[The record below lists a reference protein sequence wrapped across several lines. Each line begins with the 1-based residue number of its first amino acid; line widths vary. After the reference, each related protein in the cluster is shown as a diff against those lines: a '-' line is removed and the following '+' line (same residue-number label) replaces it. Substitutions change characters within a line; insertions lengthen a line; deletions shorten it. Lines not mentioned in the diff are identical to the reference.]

1 MFGLEVLLSS
11 ATAVAIVGQK
21 SLHAQTF
28 KAQLGRIPLVTV
40 HTVQYSRS
48 AWGKTRSAD
57 VKS

>member
-40 HTVQYSRS
+40 HSAVQ
-48 AWGKTRSAD
+48 
-57 VKS
+57 

>member
-11 ATAVAIVGQK
+11 ATAVAIVSQK

-40 HTVQYSRS
+40 HSAVQ
-48 AWGKTRSAD
+48 
-57 VKS
+57 